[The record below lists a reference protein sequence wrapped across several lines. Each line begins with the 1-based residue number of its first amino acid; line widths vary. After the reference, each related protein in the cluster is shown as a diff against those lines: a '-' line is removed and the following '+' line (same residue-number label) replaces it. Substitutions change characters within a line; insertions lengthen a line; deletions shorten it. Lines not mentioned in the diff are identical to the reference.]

1 MAEKKKTTKAKKP
14 KVVVERG
21 KRKEATA
28 RATISQGKGMLYY
41 NGLSLSA
48 ISSPYVKD
56 IISEPLL
63 FVDPMQYDISVT
75 VKGGGIM
82 GQAQAAR
89 TAIAKGLV
97 KFTGDEALKNK
108 MVEQDRSLLV
118 EDARRVEPKKFKG
131 PGARARF
138 TKSYR

>member
-1 MAEKKKTTKAKKP
+1 MVEKKKKAKKP
-14 KVVVERG
+14 TSMVLRG

-28 RATISQGKGMLYY
+28 RATISAGTGLLYY
-41 NGLSLSA
+41 NGLSIKA
-48 ISSPYVKD
+48 VPFAYVRD
-56 IISEPLL
+56 IVTEPLS
-63 FVDPMQYDISVT
+63 FTDASKYDISVA
-75 VKGGGIM
+75 VKGGGVM

-89 TAIAKGLV
+89 TAVARALV
-97 KFTGDEALKNK
+97 SFTGDEALRSK
-108 MVEQDRSLLV
+108 MIDSDRSLLV